1 MDTHRVCDNRTPM
14 AVHCL
19 PMDDRHGR
27 EVLVVIA
34 RMTFAVSAEGVVS
47 IARPPSPVR
56 LAAERTST
64 SAHAS
69 LRFPSDLVEEKPG
82 TDVLLVGT
90 AHPSAPEMT
99 RQQVSLRVEAAHGRV
114 HKTLDVHGPRVW
126 QAGLFGLA
134 PGPAAHLSPTP
145 LVYELAYG
153 GIDTTDPA
161 RPLFE
166 PRNPSGTGFHERR
179 AGLVGRPAPV
189 IEDPRAPLGSAH
201 PAPAGFG
208 PIAPH
213 VSPRAERKGTL
224 DDAWRRERAPLRPL
238 DFDPLHNC
246 AAPPDQW
253 LAVPLL
259 GDEPVEVLGATPG
272 GAWRFRLPRYGPV
285 FRASVRGQES
295 LCETHL
301 DTYLI
306 DADRHRVELTFR
318 TRIPLPRKTEQLERV
333 LITGSARLPDAML
346 AGLAARVFGH
356 SAPAKGT
363 P

>member
-1 MDTHRVCDNRTPM
+1 MDIQRLCDNRTPM
-14 AVHCL
+14 AVHCV

-34 RMTFAVSAEGVVS
+34 RMTFGVSAEGVVS

-56 LAAERTST
+56 LVDERTSDT
-64 SAHAS
+64 AHAS
-69 LRFPSDLVEEKPG
+69 LRFPGDLVEEKPG

-90 AHPSAPEMT
+90 AYPSEPEMT
-99 RQQVSLRVEAAHGRV
+99 RQRVSLWVEAAHGRV
-114 HKTLDVHGPRVW
+114 QKTLDVYGPRVW
-126 QAGLFGLA
+126 QAGLFGLT
-134 PGPAAHLSPTP
+134 PGPAARLSPTP
-145 LVYELAYG
+145 LIYELAYG
-153 GIDTTDPA
+153 GVDTTDPVRA
-161 RPLFE
+161 VFE
-166 PRNPSGTGFHERR
+166 PRNPWGTGFHERR
-179 AGLVGRPAPV
+179 LGLAGRPAPV

-213 VSPRAERKGTL
+213 VSPRSERKGTH
-224 DDAWRRERAPLRPL
+224 DDTWRRERAPLRPL
-238 DFDPLHNC
+238 DFDPRHNC

-253 LAVPLL
+253 LEVPLG

-272 GAWRFRLPRYGPV
+272 GVWRFRLPRYGPV
-285 FRASVRGQES
+285 FRATVRGQES

-318 TRIPLPRKTEQLERV
+318 TRIPLPRKTEHLERV
-333 LITGSARLPDAML
+333 LITGSTRLPHAML
-346 AGLAARVFGH
+346 AELAARTFGH
-356 SAPAKGT
+356 SASVKGT